1 MEISRTGVC
10 KERQNLKKKKTGSRI
25 KEQNPKPK
33 REKSLVR
40 LKEKYTCVS
49 MCLLGRRLRYWGILK
64 LNPKS
69 KGIVKIIIKNKNI
82 VCIRSLL

>member
-49 MCLLGRRLRYWGILK
+49 MYVSSWKEATILGY
-64 LNPKS
+64 S
-69 KGIVKIIIKNKNI
+69 KAESKK
-82 VCIRSLL
+82 